1 MLKKLGFHLLPK
13 RRNQLPIECGVD
25 TKVDEASH
33 VRRAPIHCAA
43 LAPFFSFSFSFSSS
57 CHSSQV
63 CQKRRRTPATV
74 LAFLLIQV
82 IKITY
87 FSLYNQFC
95 RLHNFS
101 MLFLFFFLCQVLV
114 HIPLWC
120 QCDTIANV
128 YVILDIS
135 NQQTYLVLIL
145 CKCNQLFFLFSSS
158 PSILFFYYVHG
169 TLANQ
174 KFQFFFSL
182 LCTTCINKLSTNET
196 QSF

>member
-101 MLFLFFFLCQVLV
+101 MLFLFFFSARYQYIFLFG
-114 HIPLWC
+114 
-120 QCDTIANV
+120 ANV
-128 YVILDIS
+128 ILQPMSMLYQIS
-135 NQQTYLVLIL
+135 QTNKHIQCLYYASATNFSFYFLQALAFCSFIMYTAPQQI
-145 CKCNQLFFLFSSS
+145 KSSSSFFLSCAL
-158 PSILFFYYVHG
+158 PASI
-169 TLANQ
+169 N
-174 KFQFFFSL
+174 
-182 LCTTCINKLSTNET
+182 
-196 QSF
+196 